1 MGFKK
6 ILSISLKMI
15 YIKIRVEYTIKH
27 TILAQLEEEKVRIFW
42 NKLRLTL
49 LRQQKEWNIKFNFKE
64 KILVKLVMVIDVNQE
79 LHPHDV

>member
-27 TILAQLEEEKVRIFW
+27 TVLAQLEEEKVRIFR

-79 LHPHDV
+79 LHPPDV

>member
-6 ILSISLKMI
+6 ILTISLKMI

-27 TILAQLEEEKVRIFW
+27 TVLAQLEEEKVRIFR

-49 LRQQKEWNIKFNFKE
+49 LRQQKE
-64 KILVKLVMVIDVNQE
+64 
-79 LHPHDV
+79 